1 MTLTSAQPEK
11 NIIIISGPSG
21 AGEDSVIDALK
32 KVLPVERVITTTTRS
47 PRPGEE
53 EGKPYYFLSREDFE
67 SKVAAGEFIEYAEEY
82 NQELYGVTRE
92 ELDRVSQSGN
102 IGIWKIEYKGVITAK
117 KIFPAMTA
125 ILLTA
130 PEEVMEDRI
139 RRRGHL
145 TEAEIQDRL
154 IYTKDWLT
162 NHTDIYD
169 YTVENQE
176 GKLDEAVIAIK
187 EIIEASRQAS

>member
-1 MTLTSAQPEK
+1 MSSLSALEK
-11 NIIIISGPSG
+11 NIVIISGPSG
-21 AGEDSVIDALK
+21 AGEDSVIDGLK
-32 KVLPVERVITTTTRS
+32 KLLPVERVITSTTRA
-47 PRPGEE
+47 PRPGEQ
-53 EGKPYYFLSREDFE
+53 EGNPYYFLARKDFE
-67 SKVAAGEFIEYAEEY
+67 NKVAAGEFIEHAKEY
-82 NQELYGVTRE
+82 NQELYGVTRDE
-92 ELDRVSQSGN
+92 IERVSKSGN

-117 KIFPAMTA
+117 KLFPRMIA

-145 TEAEIQDRL
+145 SETEIQDRL

-162 NHTDIYD
+162 NHIDIYD

-187 EIIEASRQAS
+187 DIIEASRKAS